1 MADNQI
7 KEPYPG
13 LVRVWRIGYVVL
25 STAIVAIFISIVV
38 LLEITRQLALVIHY
52 SYASPFLFSVLILL
66 FIQGVLVG
74 MWLSIQVIF
83 GSTHPTHK
91 PHYWR
96 WVLLGFTVMWF
107 MTMTIFQFTN
117 MMGHFR
123 VLPIYFY
130 LLGFLNELI
139 LVSITNLIMAFF
151 FAAMSA
157 VMWFK
162 WLKPPTKE

>member
-1 MADNQI
+1 
-7 KEPYPG
+7 
-13 LVRVWRIGYVVL
+13 
-25 STAIVAIFISIVV
+25 
-38 LLEITRQLALVIHY
+38 
-52 SYASPFLFSVLILL
+52 
-66 FIQGVLVG
+66 
-74 MWLSIQVIF
+74 
-83 GSTHPTHK
+83 
-91 PHYWR
+91 
-96 WVLLGFTVMWF
+96 
-107 MTMTIFQFTN
+107 MTIFQFTN